1 MSIEEHIAAAIAA
14 DGAATDALK
23 EALRS
28 HSLLSICKAM
38 REHLCTPEKVQ
49 PAMRL
54 LASVAAGRAGLSR
67 TDIRLLF
74 VFFAEK
80 LAQQELQTT
89 ALSSLA
95 LLISYIREQHECDE
109 EWFKIV
115 GTPFT
120 EYVRVQQLPLH
131 SRKQCFCIMSFLFTE
146 KTMDLCDGN
155 ILAALLEL
163 IDGESDP
170 ELVLLTFDLHVVAAT
185 RSTREAFAT
194 VVDDY
199 FESVSSYFPVVFSQP
214 PGCKVTKTDLR
225 TGLKRCLCLAVYKEL
240 CIPFMQSKLT
250 SPSTSVKEDVL
261 DVLLTCFDTYSS
273 QDLVPHCRSLV
284 LHMKSE
290 VIKLSSFADRA
301 SNATLTKC
309 LLMSCEVLGRVS
321 KQCSAKTQSEALE
334 IFGPVVEGVLA
345 ALSADPPTCSAYG
358 TMVVHVLTGSWNCC
372 LFVASYLFSMLA
384 MSIEGA
390 ERPANAFILLAAL
403 ASGMLDGL
411 DAFPGETHKEQL
423 RTSIERTTPMVVET
437 VTGCSQRWRAAG
449 DETCIDDFTLMCG
462 CEFLVCVLKLSAA
475 IEPWMPAA
483 TASEGVDALVW
494 VALHHTAEV
503 SAKVCR
509 LLREYAAVDAL
520 QVQEAL
526 SRLLCNPSAPPEQAL
541 NIACELARTSLAAL
555 LLVFG
560 DGFFSTTCEWIR
572 GMAAGQRAAA
582 LQKALQHFGRA
593 LQDGAADR
601 MTALLGRDDVSPE
614 FFECACLV
622 ASNLSG
628 DTCGQQ
634 LSTEGAL
641 SLLGIAAVVSGRT
654 HLHCVLY
661 NWANT
666 AAQFVG
672 LTTSDHQAWRRV
684 GMEGITGMLM
694 NKVFPEDTQALLTR
708 VSRGHLN
715 VGVAILWGKL
725 LADRADG
732 GEAAAPPPGELVS
745 SFLYQHLGVAT
756 SASCCDRA
764 AVQEAFSYVP
774 FLATQVGGRP
784 SLLQLLLGSEMSH
797 SERPNHALCS
807 ALHCLVDKETEERV
821 QACLVDLLAMV
832 RKLTSS
838 GADNERAL
846 ARALLFSVD
855 AKCGGSVALA
865 RSVLFN
871 DSSVQAL
878 LEGTKDASLTVRCRS
893 LHLIRSLARGAL
905 LLMGNC
911 SQEEKAELARARDH
925 ILLVTKRSLGD
936 HKRRVRQA
944 SVACR
949 HEWFKVK

>member
-1 MSIEEHIAAAIAA
+1 
-14 DGAATDALK
+14 
-23 EALRS
+23 
-28 HSLLSICKAM
+28 M

-49 PAMRL
+49 PAMQL
-54 LASVAAGRAGLSR
+54 LASVAVGRAGLSR

-89 ALSSLA
+89 ALSLLA
-95 LLISYIREQHECDE
+95 LLISDIREQHECDE
-109 EWFKIV
+109 EWFKVV

-146 KTMDLCDGN
+146 KTVDLCDSST
-155 ILAALLEL
+155 LAALLEL

-170 ELVLLTFDLHVVAAT
+170 ELVMLAFDLHVVAAT
-185 RSTREAFAT
+185 RSSREAFAT

-225 TGLKRCLCLAVYKEL
+225 AGLKRCLCLTVYKEL
-240 CIPFMQSKLT
+240 CIPFMQSKLA
-250 SPSTSVKEDVL
+250 SPSTAVKEDVL
-261 DVLLTCFDTYSS
+261 DVLLTCFDTYHS
-273 QDLVPHCRSLV
+273 QDLVPHCQSLV

-321 KQCSAKTQSEALE
+321 KQCSVKTQSEALE
-334 IFGPVVEGVLA
+334 IFGPVVEGLLA
-345 ALSADPPTCSAYG
+345 SLSADPPTCSAYG

-411 DAFPGETHKEQL
+411 DAFPGEAHKEQL
-423 RTSIERTTPMVVET
+423 RSSIERTTPMVVEA

-449 DETCIDDFTLMCG
+449 DEACKDDFTLMCG
-462 CEFLVCVLKLSAA
+462 CEFLVCVLKLSAV

-483 TASEGVDALVW
+483 AASEGVDALVW
-494 VALHHTAEV
+494 VALHHTVEV

-509 LLREYAAVDAL
+509 LLRDYAAVDAL

-526 SRLLCNPSAPPEQAL
+526 ARLLCNPSAPPERAL
-541 NIACELARTSLAAL
+541 TIACELASTSLAAL
-555 LLVFG
+555 LLVFA
-560 DGFFSTTCEWIR
+560 DGFFSTTCEWMR
-572 GMAAGQRAAA
+572 GISAGHRAAA
-582 LQKALQHFGRA
+582 LRTALQHFGRA

-601 MTALLGRDDVSPE
+601 MTALLDRVDVPPE

-622 ASNLSG
+622 ASNMSG
-628 DTCGQQ
+628 DICGQ
-634 LSTEGAL
+634 LLFTEGSL
-641 SLLGIAAVVSGRT
+641 SLLGIAAVVSRRT
-654 HLHCVLY
+654 HLHCVQY

-684 GMEGITGMLM
+684 GMEGITGMVM
-694 NKVFPEDTQALLTR
+694 RKVFPEDTQALLTR
-708 VSRGHLN
+708 VSTRGHLN
-715 VGVAILWGKL
+715 VEVAILWGKL
-725 LADRADG
+725 LVDRADS
-732 GEAAAPPPGELVS
+732 GETTAPPPGELVS
-745 SFLYQHLGVAT
+745 SFLYQHLGAAT
-756 SASCCDRA
+756 PASCFDRA

-774 FLATQVGGRP
+774 FLTTQAAVRP
-784 SLLQLLLGSEMSH
+784 SVLQLLLGSEMSQ
-797 SERPNHALCS
+797 SELPNQVLCS
-807 ALHCLVDKETEERV
+807 ALQCLVDGETEERV
-821 QACLVDLLAMV
+821 QACLVDLLTMV

-838 GADNERAL
+838 GAENERAL

-855 AKCGGSVALA
+855 AKCGGSAALA

-871 DSSVQAL
+871 ESSVQAL
-878 LEGTKDASLTVRCRS
+878 LEGTKDAALTVRCRS

-905 LLMGNC
+905 SLMGSC

-925 ILLVTKRSLGD
+925 ILLLTKRSLGD

-944 SVACR
+944 SAACL